1 VARAISD
8 VALSSEARIAIAQAH
23 VHAGRWEPV
32 ADLLL
37 PDLALLLSDAE
48 RLERRGQ
55 AATRSLMSLTH
66 LALARALAGH
76 DAHARQCVAQAE
88 QVANDTGRP
97 LDRVHLLWT
106 TGTID
111 RLSGHHDDAVTRFD
125 AGQALAREHE
135 LTWWA
140 IQLGPALAAALA
152 AAGRHDDAADAVRR
166 TLAPAMEIGFPMT
179 QTRALVHT
187 AEVEVA
193 LGLPEQARVHA
204 QEALRVSEGFDH
216 PLYEA
221 YALRWL
227 AAALVQLDQPEQ
239 AGRELVRALRL
250 AGALRIERLAAAL
263 REDLDRL
270 AVAGRGGRQPTAG

>member
-1 VARAISD
+1 
-8 VALSSEARIAIAQAH
+8 
-23 VHAGRWEPV
+23 
-32 ADLLL
+32 
-37 PDLALLLSDAE
+37 
-48 RLERRGQ
+48 
-55 AATRSLMSLTH
+55 
-66 LALARALAGH
+66 
-76 DAHARQCVAQAE
+76 
-88 QVANDTGRP
+88 
-97 LDRVHLLWT
+97 LWT